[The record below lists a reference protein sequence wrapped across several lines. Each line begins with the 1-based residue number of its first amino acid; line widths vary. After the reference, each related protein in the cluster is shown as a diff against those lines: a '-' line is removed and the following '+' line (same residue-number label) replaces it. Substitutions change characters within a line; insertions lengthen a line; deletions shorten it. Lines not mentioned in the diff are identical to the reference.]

1 MSRRK
6 AQSTSS
12 SQRRPSPPR
21 DPRPKDDFSHV
32 VAISGG
38 FMLYLAML
46 WLGVVVIRDTMPHSA
61 VMAGLIVAIAA
72 VGYVF
77 TRQPAGPR

>member
-1 MSRRK
+1 M
-6 AQSTSS
+6 
-12 SQRRPSPPR
+12 
-21 DPRPKDDFSHV
+21 